1 MSTYS
6 VGAFPPKENL
16 ETVNVLRALVTA
28 HRHLAEL
35 KGIARTIPNE
45 GLLVSTLSLQEAQS
59 SSEIENI
66 ITTQDSLF
74 RYQIQPSNIDPV
86 SKEVAYYS
94 KALTTGFQE
103 VRSSGLLTLNT
114 MLSVQAVIEGNNA
127 GFRRLPGTM
136 LRNERT
142 QEVVFEP
149 PPPEDILPLMA
160 ELEGFIHEP
169 STLDPLT
176 KMALVHHQ
184 FETIHPFYDGNGR
197 SGRILNI
204 LSLVQEGLLDV
215 PILYLSRYIS
225 HNKLRYYQLLQSVR
239 ETGEWEPW
247 ILYMLTGVAKTAAHT
262 TALVLRIGEL
272 LQKTKKQIRHNYK
285 FYSQDLINNIF
296 RHPYTKV
303 AFLEQDLDVSRPTA
317 TRYLE
322 ALSQG
327 GVLTKHRLGRENYY
341 VNAPLVELLFNLP
354 DFD

>member
-1 MSTYS
+1 M
-6 VGAFPPKENL
+6 
-16 ETVNVLRALVTA
+16 
-28 HRHLAEL
+28 
-35 KGIARTIPNE
+35 
-45 GLLVSTLSLQEAQS
+45 
-59 SSEIENI
+59 
-66 ITTQDSLF
+66 F

-94 KALTTGFQE
+94 KALTIGFQE

-114 MLSVQAVIEGNNA
+114 MLSVQPVIEGNNA
-127 GFRRLPGTM
+127 GFRRLPGTV
-136 LRNERT
+136 LRNGRT

-149 PPPEDILPLMA
+149 PPPEDILPLIA
-160 ELEGFIHEP
+160 ELEGFIYEP
-169 STLDPLT
+169 STLDPFT

-197 SGRILNI
+197 LGRILNI
-204 LSLVQEGLLDV
+204 LSLVQEGLLDA

-225 HNKLRYYQLLQSVR
+225 HNKLRCYQHLQSVR
-239 ETGEWEPW
+239 ETGDWEPW
-247 ILYMLTGVAKTAAHT
+247 ILYMLTSVAKTAAHT
-262 TALVLRIGEL
+262 TALVQRIGEL

-327 GVLTKHRLGRENYY
+327 GVLTKHRLGRENFY